1 MTHIDLGMFEFF
13 LNSFLYICFLILDFG
28 YIGAQEI
35 LKNTRTET
43 FAGTL
48 SIKMMKWDD
57 VLVLKG
63 LQIILACLI
72 LFHIMEADQAVHMH
86 LAIR

>member
-1 MTHIDLGMFEFF
+1 MPSVVIFF
-13 LNSFLYICFLILDFG
+13 
-28 YIGAQEI
+28 YIGVQEI
-35 LKNTRTET
+35 LKYTRTET

-48 SIKMMKWDD
+48 SIKMMKWDG